1 MPKKGSGAT
10 PFYQPQ
16 FLVRP
21 FGLPSPWLRNLHR
34 RTRERER
41 EERGVEG
48 GDGGRKGGMK
58 ERKRHREMSILAIS
72 SRVPAHTPSKLT
84 IPYSLSLRETS
95 IFPPHQRFGTL
106 SLVCKTLFLPTSLSR
121 PPNPLYRPV
130 KCPSV
135 TRLSVACLSVSESDP
150 CLLLL
155 NPTP

>member
-1 MPKKGSGAT
+1 
-10 PFYQPQ
+10 
-16 FLVRP
+16 
-21 FGLPSPWLRNLHR
+21 
-34 RTRERER
+34 
-41 EERGVEG
+41 
-48 GDGGRKGGMK
+48 
-58 ERKRHREMSILAIS
+58 MSILAIS